1 MRRKAFSK
9 AVSENSRKMVKVCFI
24 TSLFLFATSPPLLS
38 DSELKLFICEPRKA
52 FWQNEGIYFG
62 LFSPKDI
69 SGELCI
75 YAQPEKI
82 PSAPYQLLKEKI
94 SLKGGE
100 TVVWQLPAYFL
111 KPGNYNLIA
120 RINGEV
126 VGREELHISPI
137 LPPTHFLIGSTASL
151 EENLKIGA
159 TWVPLDLY
167 NYAKVDGE
175 GNFIPD
181 PLTPS
186 IFERGV
192 ERLISNGLKGF
203 VWQGLWSGYV
213 LHQPFEAMA
222 SFLDPEIKRVAMQR
236 AELGAQQAR
245 RFIGTIASLG
255 GMDEPGLNY
264 GIVKEGRFSGE
275 AFSLFPDFFTRL
287 ASEKLLKRPLP
298 SDPRELPQDEWL
310 SWMRWRANIM
320 GEFFKEAKQHIK
332 KVSTKLPWGQDIYAS
347 FAINDGTNP
356 FLQRL
361 NDVPTTHSF
370 MFWRGVAEQ
379 SWHFALEKVGRRDKR
394 FHFASNTTYFT
405 PNSPD
410 EVSLAE
416 MVTNYAVMDGVGML
430 WHLNFQSAE
439 NLKPSFER
447 IRKFGDFILSTLP
460 ARHPIGV
467 LYSFTEAAMRL
478 KEAGE
483 VPNSEIYRIPRDY
496 AYECFALYHAIRR
509 AGYTVDLIHEW
520 ELKEDGLKGRKALFL
535 VGIRHPLPKE
545 IVDKLRDFQKSGGK
559 LFADATT
566 SWSPPELQIRRI
578 PIDMASY
585 VHRIEDLEKTADE
598 LMGKGNYLE
607 ASKIMRQAV
616 SDAMLDE
623 YADVLSTVLAQTLGK
638 FEIEVGKRGV
648 IPGKWISGEGRYYLL
663 LNDAQRVPPQEVER
677 EIKGRKMKLYPAS
690 DWDELREVAVKFN
703 ALRDGEAVYILEGRD
718 WATTRRLPLKPGAS
732 LELDFEPTEMK
743 IIAVFPR
750 SIEQVKLGAKVVTK
764 QAIFLEL
771 SANCYGRGNRAIS
784 AALPLK
790 VTITD
795 PQGSQIQ
802 LWRSTDPKGVYKESI
817 PIGFNETPG
826 KWRIRIEELFSR
838 KGEAIEVNVPIPP
851 PSKPKTIPD
860 VLTCDASAIRSLLGS
875 GKEILILVGEKA
887 SEEEKEIAKELCE
900 RLRAKG
906 ISVSVKDE
914 RLVWRKGRYP
924 KVFPAIEKR
933 GEKWFEIT
941 EEEREKRR
949 SPWAKLRIWA
959 GENGYPPTLPDA
971 FEVEENLILVGTDSS
986 SVLIKALQRAS
997 ILPFVANDYFPGKGR
1012 GILEYSWSP
1021 FALGKDVILVTGSDP
1036 AGVRKAAR
1044 ELLTLF
1050 R

>member
-1 MRRKAFSK
+1 MGREASNKVKGENLRRMAG
-9 AVSENSRKMVKVCFI
+9 ECFAL
-24 TSLFLFATSPPLLS
+24 LFFFIVSPPVLS
-38 DSELKLFICEPRKA
+38 DPELKLFICEPRKA
-52 FWQNEGIYFG
+52 FWQSEKIYFG
-62 LFSPKDI
+62 LFSPKDV

-75 YAQPEKI
+75 YAQAGKTS
-82 PSAPYQLLKEKI
+82 SAPYQLLKEKM

-111 KPGNYNLIA
+111 KPGRYHLIA
-120 RINGEV
+120 QINGKV
-126 VGREELHISPI
+126 VGKEELHISSI
-137 LPPTHFLIGSTASL
+137 LPPTHFLIGSTAPL

-159 TWVPLDLY
+159 TWVYLDLY

-186 IFERGV
+186 MFERGV

-213 LHQPFEAMA
+213 LHQPFESMA
-222 SFLDPEIKRVAMQR
+222 SFLDPEIRKVAMQR

-245 RFIGTIASLG
+245 RFISTVASLG

-264 GIVKEGRFSGE
+264 GIVKEGRFSGQ

-287 ASEKLLKRPLP
+287 ASEKVLKRPLP

-310 SWMRWRANIM
+310 SWMHWRANIM
-320 GEFFKEAKQHIK
+320 GEFFKEAKQHVK
-332 KVSTKLPWGQDIYAS
+332 KVDPELPWGQDIYAS

-361 NDVPTTHSF
+361 NDIPTTHSF

-430 WHLNFQSAE
+430 WHLNFQSAK

-447 IRKFGDFILSTLP
+447 IRKFGDFILATLP

-483 VPNSEIYRIPRDY
+483 VPNSEIYRIPRNY

-535 VGIRHPLPKE
+535 VGIKHPLPKE
-545 IVDKLRDFQKSGGK
+545 IVNRIRDFQRSGGK
-559 LFADATT
+559 LFADTTT
-566 SWSPPELQIRRI
+566 SWSPPELQISRI
-578 PIDMASY
+578 PIDMSSY
-585 VHRIEDLEKTADE
+585 VHRIEDLEKTANE
-598 LMGKGNYLE
+598 LMSKENYTE

-616 SDAMLDE
+616 SDALLDE

-638 FEIEVGKRGV
+638 FEIEVSKRGI
-648 IPGKWISGEGRYYLL
+648 IPGKWVSGEGRYYLL
-663 LNDAQRVPPQEVER
+663 LNDAQRASPQEVER
-677 EIKGRKMKLYPAS
+677 EIKGRKVKLYPAS
-690 DWDELREVAVKFN
+690 DWDELKGVTVKFN
-703 ALRDGEAVYILEGRD
+703 ALRSGEAVYILEGRD
-718 WATTRRLPLKPGAS
+718 WATTRRLTLKPGAS
-732 LELDFEPTEMK
+732 LKLDFEPTEMK
-743 IIAVFPR
+743 IIAILPQP
-750 SIEQVKLGAKVVTK
+750 IEQVRLRAKMVAK
-764 QAIFLEL
+764 QGRFLEL
-771 SANCYGRGNRAIS
+771 TANCYGKGNRLIS

-795 PQGSQIQ
+795 AQGDQIQ
-802 LWRSTDPKGVYKESI
+802 LWRSTDSKGVYKESI
-817 PIGFNETPG
+817 PIGSNETPG
-826 KWRIRIEELFSR
+826 KWRISVEELFSG
-838 KGEAIEVNVPIPP
+838 KKEVVEISVPTSP
-851 PSKPKTIPD
+851 PSKLKIIPD
-860 VLTCDASAIRSLLGS
+860 VLTCDASAIRSLLKS
-875 GKEILILVGEKA
+875 GRKIIIVVGEKA

-906 ISVSVKDE
+906 ISVFVEDE
-914 RLVWRKGRYP
+914 HLVWRKGRYP

-933 GEKWFEIT
+933 GEKWFEVT
-941 EEEREKRR
+941 EEERERR
-949 SPWAKLRIWA
+949 RKPWVKLRIWA

-971 FEVEENLILVGTDSS
+971 FEVGEDLILVGTDSS
-986 SVLIKALQRAS
+986 STLIKALQRAS

-1012 GILEYSWSP
+1012 GLLEYSWSP

-1036 AGVRKAAR
+1036 AGVRKAAQ
-1044 ELLTLF
+1044 ELLTLL